1 MIDLAELFKDK
12 SIKPKEKIEQISQ
25 LILTGELSPVEL
37 IDYAMKAKDPEK
49 ASCMEAFEFATRTDK
64 NIASEI
70 ILVFA
75 VDGLSA
81 KAPRLKWESAK
92 VIGNAAT
99 LFPKK
104 LDKAI
109 NGLLINTQDAGTV
122 VRWAS
127 AYALGEILK
136 LKTKH
141 QAQILERVKE
151 ILGSEEKNSI
161 KKIYQAALKKL
172 K

>member
-1 MIDLAELFKDK
+1 MIDLAELFKNK

-25 LILTGELSPVEL
+25 LLLSGELSPVEL

-64 NIASEI
+64 NIISEVI
-70 ILVFA
+70 FVFA
-75 VDGLSA
+75 VDSLSA

-92 VIGNAAT
+92 VIGNTAAHYS
-99 LFPKK
+99 KK

-109 NGLLINTQDAGTV
+109 NGLLINTKDAGTV

-127 AYALGEILK
+127 GYALGEILK

-141 QAQILERVKE
+141 QEEILERVEE
-151 ILGSEEKNSI
+151 IIESEEKNSI